1 MNVLIVSNSSVSSV
15 EKAEW
20 IRRIVIG
27 ATKII
32 VHNGEEVFF
41 SLNQKTISGI
51 DRVKDCY
58 VAWVNGP
65 KAFFITALFFLKGHI
80 LPLNAWTTHLDLVE
94 IIIIIDFLK
103 KIF

>member
-1 MNVLIVSNSSVSSV
+1 M
-15 EKAEW
+15 
-20 IRRIVIG
+20 IG

-32 VHNGEEVFF
+32 VQNGEKDLF

-58 VAWVNGP
+58 VGWVNGP

-94 IIIIIDFLK
+94 INIIIDFLK